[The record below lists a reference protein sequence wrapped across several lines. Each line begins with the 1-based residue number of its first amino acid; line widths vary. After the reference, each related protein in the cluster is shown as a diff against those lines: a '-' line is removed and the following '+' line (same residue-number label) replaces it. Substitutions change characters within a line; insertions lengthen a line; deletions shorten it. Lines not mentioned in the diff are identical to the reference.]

1 MEALKTTG
9 SVIGRTLKRYLL
21 AGLATVLPLFVTIY
35 LLYFVVRLADKVVGQ
50 YINQALNHA
59 FGFTIPG
66 LGVVI
71 ILAVMLVAGY
81 FSRLYIGQKLLPML
95 DRLLGKIPIISDI
108 YPPAKEFANLVFTDK
123 GRKHFRRVVLVPYPS
138 PRSYALGFALASL
151 GIIGGARMATV
162 LLVMGLPILDVA
174 WQIIRRRRLDQ
185 PIGLGDR
192 GHLHF
197 RLYDLGYSQRII
209 VLSYYGFCALFGL
222 LAFLLP
228 SRLYK
233 LVALLLMGLAVGPSL
248 LWLSRR
254 DKSGSGRQHSLS
266 PIVDPP
272 SDEACKQQLHHQ
284 DQ

>member
-35 LLYFVVRLADKVVGQ
+35 LLYFVVRLAEKVVGQ

-138 PRSYALGFALASL
+138 PRSYALGFVTNEGMEHLNERSGEDL
-151 GIIGGARMATV
+151 VGVLVPFGPTPFTGV
-162 LLVMGLPILDVA
+162 LLYYPSSEIIDLDVPVEGAIKAIVSAGVIPPEPGDDGDRTPAKGLPAPEAGRTDEPTGEA
-174 WQIIRRRRLDQ
+174 ETPPPPQ
-185 PIGLGDR
+185 
-192 GHLHF
+192 
-197 RLYDLGYSQRII
+197 S
-209 VLSYYGFCALFGL
+209 
-222 LAFLLP
+222 
-228 SRLYK
+228 
-233 LVALLLMGLAVGPSL
+233 
-248 LWLSRR
+248 
-254 DKSGSGRQHSLS
+254 DK
-266 PIVDPP
+266 P
-272 SDEACKQQLHHQ
+272 
-284 DQ
+284 